1 MFLILQISFC
11 VFKCLILQS
20 VDSRYEIKWY
30 LFILQCMY
38 MYFEFFGN
46 KIFFIKFL
54 NFDIYLGVGWI
65 VCDIDDCY
73 YKLFCWNFYISIS

>member
-1 MFLILQISFC
+1 
-11 VFKCLILQS
+11 
-20 VDSRYEIKWY
+20 
-30 LFILQCMY
+30 MY
-38 MYFEFFGN
+38 MYFKFFGN

-54 NFDIYLGVGWI
+54 NFDIFLGVGWI